1 MCLTSQPPWMN
12 CFSATKFSDSSVVN
26 LGKSPPLGDMGLL
39 VTSELEFGPAESL
52 NHMLLVRQLGVDGHY
67 DLANV
72 DTGHCALGFPKTWY
86 IPVWSLDWSQHVSHE
101 MSTGKV
107 WLQGPLRQ
115 PGWYITEEAAVY
127 SHSTGHS
134 SYFTEIRTLLFSK
147 TWLDLRRIK
156 S

>member
-72 DTGHCALGFPKTWY
+72 DTGHCALGFPKT
-86 IPVWSLDWSQHVSHE
+86 
-101 MSTGKV
+101 
-107 WLQGPLRQ
+107 
-115 PGWYITEEAAVY
+115 
-127 SHSTGHS
+127 
-134 SYFTEIRTLLFSK
+134 
-147 TWLDLRRIK
+147 
-156 S
+156 